1 MITNFENLIVVLQV
15 LYVLNK
21 YVKFCLNWMSFTIQS
36 INLFLCIILDYK
48 NMKFRHL
55 IDHIASDLWFSR
67 NFASIE
73 DVGKNI

>member
-48 NMKFRHL
+48 NMNFRHL
-55 IDHIASDLWFSR
+55 IDHIASDL
-67 NFASIE
+67 
-73 DVGKNI
+73 